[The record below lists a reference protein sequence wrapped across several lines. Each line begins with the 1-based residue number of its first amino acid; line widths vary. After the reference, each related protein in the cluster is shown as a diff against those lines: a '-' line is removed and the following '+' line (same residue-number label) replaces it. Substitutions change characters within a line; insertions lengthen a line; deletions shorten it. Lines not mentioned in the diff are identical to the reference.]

1 MEKEHQMQLL
11 RWKANKEKA
20 RSADKSSDKST
31 DKGKKLKKS
40 NKVSEKLTSV
50 SHTWR
55 STYLLT
61 MQCALVIVVLLGS
74 FLWFTGRPFKVFI
87 FLNCWADPSTV
98 VLGHLWCDFPS
109 SVVRIQICH
118 SLRVWVFLY
127 VWVAFMSWRVRFRIE
142 RNCLVVFKR
151 KGYTDWL

>member
-50 SHTWR
+50 SHT
-55 STYLLT
+55 
-61 MQCALVIVVLLGS
+61 
-74 FLWFTGRPFKVFI
+74 
-87 FLNCWADPSTV
+87 
-98 VLGHLWCDFPS
+98 
-109 SVVRIQICH
+109 
-118 SLRVWVFLY
+118 
-127 VWVAFMSWRVRFRIE
+127 
-142 RNCLVVFKR
+142 
-151 KGYTDWL
+151 